1 MFADEAVRILGMK
14 MADMNNAAAVN
25 RAWKHK
31 IRAAHPDR
39 NRSASATAASQRL
52 NEAKDC
58 LLRRFGP
65 EEQKRRDADEEREAR
80 DRQTRAEEAAA
91 AEKLRAEREALAEK
105 LRAEREANA
114 ERLEREKAV
123 RHANQ
128 VRNRRKRAEGARVH
142 ASITSYAAGR
152 DLVAEMRRFVGDR
165 FQEQAGA
172 ALPVRE
178 VLALFLK
185 SRERTSELE
194 TNLFKRHAKRLFLA
208 AWPASRYASVKHQR
222 CFLHVGAKQ

>member
-1 MFADEAVRILGMK
+1 

-91 AEKLRAEREALAEK
+91 AEKLRAEREALAEKLRAEQEALAEK